1 MKRKKQLSKKQLLQ
15 VMSTEEKSQKKTLV
29 HRQAGTGMENGL
41 ARLLERRPDIQR
53 LGILG
58 GTFNPVHIGHVQLA
72 QEMIAAAELDLL
84 VLMPT
89 GQPPHKQAPYLA
101 PAEDRLEMCR
111 LAVRGIPDCYVSDME
126 IRRGGKSYTVE
137 TLREIKRFAPGVKI
151 FLITG
156 ADMFLTI
163 GGWYKAKEILSLCV
177 PCAAPRDLATVE
189 VLREYASYI
198 GVQESVVV
206 PFVPAPVSSTK
217 VREAVRQ
224 GKKLDGMVPQEVGT
238 YILSHQLYREAK
250 KLTEAQLIEIVKEKV
265 SPARFQH
272 TMCVKHAAEELA
284 RKYGGDVQ
292 RAAAAGILHDIMK
305 DAGPSVQ
312 LQTLEESDII
322 LSAVER
328 IEPKLWHAMAGSVYI
343 REELKIQDEEI
354 INAVRYHTTG
364 RAGMTLMDKILYVA
378 DFISDDRSFD
388 GVEKL
393 RKIAR
398 EDLNRAVFEGL
409 QFSIQDLA
417 QRERFIHPDTT
428 AGYNEYLIQRLK
440 K

>member
-1 MKRKKQLSKKQLLQ
+1 MKRKRQLSKKLLLQ
-15 VMSTEEKSQKKTLV
+15 AMSMEERNQKKTLA
-29 HRQAGTGMENGL
+29 HQPADAGMENGL
-41 ARLLERRPDIQR
+41 VRLLEKRPDIQR

-58 GTFNPVHIGHVQLA
+58 GTFNPIHLGHIQLA
-72 QEMIAAAELDLL
+72 QEMISAAELDLL

-89 GQPPHKQAPYLA
+89 GQPPHKRVPYLA
-101 PAEDRLEMCR
+101 PAKDRLEMCR

-126 IRRGGKSYTVE
+126 VQRSGKSYTVE

-163 GGWYKAKEILSLCV
+163 GDWYRAKEILSLCV
-177 PCAAPRDLATVE
+177 PCAAPRDMATAD

-198 GVQESVVV
+198 GVKESVIV
-206 PFVPAPVSSTK
+206 PFAPATVSSTQ

-224 GKKLDGMVPQEVGT
+224 GKSVEAMVPKAVEA
-238 YILSHQLYREAK
+238 YISSHQLYREAA

-272 TMCVKHAAEELA
+272 TMCVKSAAEDLA
-284 RKYGGDVQ
+284 NRYGGDVQ
-292 RAAAAGILHDIMK
+292 KAGTAGILHDIMK
-305 DAGPSVQ
+305 DAGPAVQ

-393 RKIAR
+393 RQVAR
-398 EDLNRAVFEGL
+398 EDLDRAVFEGL
-409 QFSIQDLA
+409 QFSIHDLA
-417 QRERFIHPDTT
+417 QRERFIHPDTV
-428 AGYNEYLIQRLK
+428 AGYNGYLMQSIK